1 MHVFLIYRWIH
12 LRWIYLHVAWRFCL
26 WRIRLWQHPERIMNT
41 QIESK
46 QTRMKQTLLIVRH
59 GQTTWNVEHR
69 LPGQLAGVALND
81 NGHQQAARLAEAL
94 SVIPISAIVS
104 SPLERA
110 YHTAE
115 YLAQG
120 RNLEIYKEPDLMD
133 TNVGDWSGRLIE
145 EVSKNDPNWKE
156 YVKNP
161 TVAPEGVETFPDVQQ
176 RVVAAVE
183 RWLAREDVGAYP
195 AFVAHADVIKVLL
208 AHYMGMDVARAG
220 TLHIDNASVSL
231 VEIDNDQH
239 PHIVALGWSPKPGWL
254 KVPLPASTSEE
265 QNAVDTVPGAGE
277 KSS

>member
-1 MHVFLIYRWIH
+1 
-12 LRWIYLHVAWRFCL
+12 
-26 WRIRLWQHPERIMNT
+26 MNT
-41 QIESK
+41 QLESK

-59 GQTTWNVEHR
+59 GQTIWNVEHR

-81 NGHQQAARLAEAL
+81 NGHQQATRLAEAL
-94 SVIPISAIVS
+94 SVIPISTIIS

-120 RNLEIYKEPDLMD
+120 RNLEIYAEPDLMD
-133 TNVGDWSGRLIE
+133 TNVGDWSGRLID

-161 TVAPEGVETFPDVQQ
+161 TIAPEGVETFPEVQQ

-183 RWLAREDVGAYP
+183 RWLTREDAGAYP

-220 TLHIDNASVSL
+220 TLFIDNASVSL

-254 KVPLPASTSEE
+254 KVPLPASTSAK